1 MLGCIWSCPTAQML
15 RFPVATMIRFCHNHG
30 LLQIT
35 RRPQWWTVAG
45 GARHYVQ
52 AIVRGL
58 RDARLAT
65 PVLRIERHPAQPRG
79 GGRIHT
85 ASGSEVFDRLV
96 LATHSD
102 QALALAVNRRAALSA
117 YERDHGDG
125 RAVAAGGALGWLEEL
140 LQREG
145 IADADG
151 EIWLQ
156 TYPRVLS
163 YTFRPVSFWYAH
175 RHDGTLRAIVAEVNN
190 TFGERHCYLLD
201 APRWGAQAQ
210 AHKVFHVSP
219 FCRFAAWKAATA
231 FVFCAPGMTAWS
243 ASSRVWSTTTRRGR

>member
-35 RRPQWWTVAG
+35 RRPQWWKVAG

-58 RDARLAT
+58 RDARVAT

-79 GGRIHT
+79 GVRIHT

-96 LATHSD
+96 LATHND
-102 QALALAVNRRAALSA
+102 QAPALAVNRRAALSFD
-117 YERDHGDG
+117 EGDHGDG

-156 TYPRVLS
+156 TLPAGAGLYLQARELLVRAPPR
-163 YTFRPVSFWYAH
+163 
-175 RHDGTLRAIVAEVNN
+175 RH
-190 TFGERHCYLLD
+190 
-201 APRWGAQAQ
+201 
-210 AHKVFHVSP
+210 
-219 FCRFAAWKAATA
+219 AA
-231 FVFCAPGMTAWS
+231 
-243 ASSRVWSTTTRRGR
+243 RDRRRGQQHLW